1 MTKAVFLF
9 APSGWGKSEH
19 KKELAEALKCR
30 YVADDTDGWD
40 ISDRWFK
47 DDTLYL
53 GKPKGSIICDWLVS
67 QEYVVYQL
75 DGSTSIGAF
84 LREMIGWRKAGQ
96 VSNADESH
104 SLKMD
109 RMMDMYERMIETR
122 NAEISAKNECIAK
135 LEAKI
140 KELT

>member
-1 MTKAVFLF
+1 MAKAVFLF
-9 APSGWGKSEH
+9 APSRWGKSEH

-30 YVADDTDGWD
+30 HIADDTDGWD

-53 GKPKGSIICDWLVS
+53 GKPQGNIITNWLGA
-67 QEYVVYQL
+67 QGYTVYHL
-75 DGSTSIGAF
+75 DGDKTIGEF
-84 LREMIGWRKAGQ
+84 LRHLIGWRESEQ
-96 VSNADESH
+96 VSNIAENNSW
-104 SLKMD
+104 KMD
-109 RMMDMYERMIETR
+109 RMMDMYERMIQAR
-122 NAEISAKNECIAK
+122 NAEILVKNECITK

>member
-1 MTKAVFLF
+1 MKAVFLF

-30 YVADDTDGWD
+30 YVVDDTDGWD

-53 GKPKGSIICDWLVS
+53 GKPQGSIITNWLGA
-67 QEYVVYQL
+67 QEYTVYHF
-75 DGSTSIGAF
+75 DGDKTIGEF
-84 LREMIGWRKAGQ
+84 LRHLFGRHKSEHVGNIAE
-96 VSNADESH
+96 NN

-122 NAEISAKNECIAK
+122 NAEISAKNECITK

-140 KELT
+140 KELA